1 MADITYRNQGI
12 FTAFLPE
19 TKAGEDAFR
28 AICKAQGDHTGKVL
42 SIHAKATIAQ
52 LRKAGYSVKK
62 QGKVEDIDA
71 DELEALLG

>member
-1 MADITYRNQGI
+1 MADITYSNQGI

-52 LRKAGYSVKK
+52 LRKAGYAVKK
-62 QGKVEDIDA
+62 QGKVEDIGA

>member
-1 MADITYRNQGI
+1 MADITYSNQGI

-62 QGKVEDIDA
+62 QGKVEDIDT